1 MADDGKILIQMPGS
15 GVVVEY
21 ASQRERDQSVKLA
34 QARQYLAERTGYIPG
49 WGELGEGD
57 RETAALEARNWLRA
71 MAMLAP
77 AGDGIIVSREDVRF
91 VVLRV
96 PTGSLPAAVLGQF
109 REALG
114 EADDA

>member
-1 MADDGKILIQMPGS
+1 MAGDGKILIQMPGT

-21 ASQRERDQSVKLA
+21 ADQRERGQSVKLA
-34 QARQYLAERTGYIPG
+34 QARQYLAERTGYIPA
-49 WGELGEGD
+49 WADLGEYD
-57 RETAALEARNWLRA
+57 REAAALEARNWLRA

-91 VVLRV
+91 TVLRV
-96 PTGSLPAAVLGQF
+96 PTGSIPAAVLGRF

-114 EADDA
+114 EADDG

>member
-1 MADDGKILIQMPGS
+1 MPSDGKILVTLPGI

-34 QARQYLAERTGYIPG
+34 QARQYLAERTGYIPAWDG
-49 WGELGEGD
+49 LADGD
-57 RETAALEARNWLRA
+57 RETAAAEARNWLRA

-77 AGDGIIVSREDVRF
+77 FGDGI
-91 VVLRV
+91 VVGRDDLR
-96 PTGSLPAAVLGQF
+96 AVLNVLAGLIPATMLGRF

-114 EADDA
+114 ESDG

>member
-1 MADDGKILIQMPGS
+1 MAGDGKILVTLPGS

-21 ASQRERDQSVKLA
+21 ADQRERGQSVRLA
-34 QARQYLAERTGYIPG
+34 QARQWIAQRTGYIPA
-49 WGELGEGD
+49 WDELGEGD

-71 MAMLAP
+71 MARLAP

-91 VVLRV
+91 VVLASTRV
-96 PTGSLPAAVLGQF
+96 LPAAVLGRL

-114 EADDA
+114 EAGDGN